1 MLFEDEAGALVLLDY
16 KTDKNTRP
24 AAVREKYRLQIE
36 IYTEAVEAILGRKV
50 AEHCLYLLQDGSVV
64 QL

>member
-1 MLFEDEAGALVLLDY
+1 MLLDY

-50 AEHCLYLLQDGSVV
+50 AERCLYLLQDGSVV